1 MTQPTEKQGNHAITI
16 GSVFLA
22 ICQHYRAKTMRHGGV
37 DAIRPSITYE
47 DACFLSILIVSRR
60 TCSFVMRCND
70 GFQ

>member
-1 MTQPTEKQGNHAITI
+1 MTRPTEKQLALYSWQYASITEPK
-16 GSVFLA
+16 L
-22 ICQHYRAKTMRHGGV
+22 CDMGV